1 MWNTTEKRTQFD
13 GSSFPST
20 LKTWSAIG
28 IETVQDAWRIVK
40 DQAVKLGD
48 IIKSAISYASTD
60 LDLPVGSRE
69 REIFEEEFA
78 KALKDLTDN
87 GRNYPMLVDGTGKQI
102 SISDLVFDA
111 RLDKQEII
119 TSVAPSILRQSL
131 FQPELIN
138 AVRKNLVAK
147 QADAGLWED
156 EKTKIQK
163 LINLVDSWK
172 FTPIDKRDKLKTPP
186 SDFELAAEDLWQ
198 FSATTLQ
205 RLFAEAKWLTQ
216 YTNIEESEKAYMWQA
231 IILQRAK
238 YLRTEVDR
246 VMVNKWAEQVE
257 TFDALPDNRSN
268 WEKIYKS
275 APTKSNGYDYLSPN
289 SWYLG
294 WYLFWLWKDDGADR
308 VDKMTSKL
316 TARQFKDAR
325 NEWDKMSRNTTN
337 NIINSI
343 VANATSEDSTLRIL
357 WTDSSLKLDDNKV
370 IRLQQLAEM
379 LAEFRDETRSQDP
392 TGLDNATG
400 ALQSIG
406 WGILWLGNAGLWWL
420 AVIWGGWVATGI
432 VWYAWL
438 RMAGKYRRGEYKP
451 HSPGAFIGW
460 LFSDVAYKAQ
470 GIFTDSVNN
479 RKYASYTPE
488 AKKKALKF
496 YELDA
501 DGSIAKGDDGK
512 PKAVNN
518 ESFYNTDEMKERKNA
533 ARARIESIFSRYV
546 AEWNDSSS
554 EYREMDRRIRA
565 LNGLLD
571 RYTDMLNRGE
581 PLASL
586 EKWAV
591 DAAFR
596 RIIVG
601 NFGMP
606 YVTITDI
613 AYKEAVAAV
622 ERWGNGAATVG
633 DIMWDDERT
642 RWQKVVDG
650 AKAGVTWAFKKDKL
664 RTGDIKKAAVEWVAT
679 ETYTRWLPQRLG
691 RAVTID
697 PVVRTYQRI
706 TWRGNSEHLGK
717 EIMSE
722 IAQGVKQEPMKI
734 KGITYTFKEH
744 AEVKPKMDQL
754 ARDIRHY
761 NSLIEE
767 FHRVSEFTSSLESLR
782 ELRELNTATPETV
795 WARIATAHWMED
807 LPVQTT
813 TRTATTKAVIEATEK
828 VRTARNAP
836 PPEFQ
841 KMIKAAA
848 WNITPDAI
856 FNRAEESLR
865 RSFEA
870 IGTTWDSIVDAAK
883 AWDKF
888 KFAEYAK
895 DLAKEGHSI
904 PLEDL
909 LERWAKI
916 VKAK

>member
-1 MWNTTEKRTQFD
+1 
-13 GSSFPST
+13 
-20 LKTWSAIG
+20 
-28 IETVQDAWRIVK
+28 
-40 DQAVKLGD
+40 
-48 IIKSAISYASTD
+48 
-60 LDLPVGSRE
+60 
-69 REIFEEEFA
+69 
-78 KALKDLTDN
+78 
-87 GRNYPMLVDGTGKQI
+87 
-102 SISDLVFDA
+102 
-111 RLDKQEII
+111 
-119 TSVAPSILRQSL
+119 
-131 FQPELIN
+131 
-138 AVRKNLVAK
+138 
-147 QADAGLWED
+147 
-156 EKTKIQK
+156 
-163 LINLVDSWK
+163 
-172 FTPIDKRDKLKTPP
+172 
-186 SDFELAAEDLWQ
+186 
-198 FSATTLQ
+198 
-205 RLFAEAKWLTQ
+205 
-216 YTNIEESEKAYMWQA
+216 
-231 IILQRAK
+231 
-238 YLRTEVDR
+238 
-246 VMVNKWAEQVE
+246 
-257 TFDALPDNRSN
+257 
-268 WEKIYKS
+268 
-275 APTKSNGYDYLSPN
+275 
-289 SWYLG
+289 
-294 WYLFWLWKDDGADR
+294 
-308 VDKMTSKL
+308 
-316 TARQFKDAR
+316 
-325 NEWDKMSRNTTN
+325 
-337 NIINSI
+337 
-343 VANATSEDSTLRIL
+343 
-357 WTDSSLKLDDNKV
+357 
-370 IRLQQLAEM
+370 
-379 LAEFRDETRSQDP
+379 
-392 TGLDNATG
+392 
-400 ALQSIG
+400 
-406 WGILWLGNAGLWWL
+406 
-420 AVIWGGWVATGI
+420 
-432 VWYAWL
+432 
-438 RMAGKYRRGEYKP
+438 
-451 HSPGAFIGW
+451 
-460 LFSDVAYKAQ
+460 
-470 GIFTDSVNN
+470 
-479 RKYASYTPE
+479 
-488 AKKKALKF
+488 
-496 YELDA
+496 
-501 DGSIAKGDDGK
+501 
-512 PKAVNN
+512 
-518 ESFYNTDEMKERKNA
+518 
-533 ARARIESIFSRYV
+533 
-546 AEWNDSSS
+546 
-554 EYREMDRRIRA
+554 
-565 LNGLLD
+565 
-571 RYTDMLNRGE
+571 
-581 PLASL
+581 
-586 EKWAV
+586 
-591 DAAFR
+591 
-596 RIIVG
+596 
-601 NFGMP
+601 MP

-828 VRTARNAP
+828 VRTARNAL